1 MLFRIHSSCRFSN
14 VLPYNPRHEAHS
26 RISLTHSHLHSSFCI
41 PCEFL
46 NTFIRRCAIPFVRSA
61 FVRSFSKAS
70 TNPSAHS
77 FIHATIDPIVLLWG
91 GGGGGVEPDAAFPTL
106 LSDVPSSSIWEPS
119 IHRRPASP
127 SAEGAGRRLP
137 WERCRSLRA
146 GAGRSSSSQ
155 WAWPSSVAPPRKTD
169 FAMGMI
175 DGGTVRHTRQVCQM
189 IRDWPVLSSMTL
201 VCC

>member
-1 MLFRIHSSCRFSN
+1 MSFHITHDMKRIPGFLSRIHTFIPPFAFPVNSLIRSFGGAPFLLF
-14 VLPYNPRHEAHS
+14 VLPSFAHS
-26 RISLTHSHLHSSFCI
+26 RKPPRTRPLTRSSMRPLTQLF
-41 PCEFL
+41 FY
-46 NTFIRRCAIPFVRSA
+46 
-61 FVRSFSKAS
+61 
-70 TNPSAHS
+70 
-77 FIHATIDPIVLLWG
+77 G
-91 GGGGGVEPDAAFPTL
+91 GVGGGGVEPDAAFPTL

-146 GAGRSSSSQ
+146 GAGPSSSSQ